1 MHRGGGNARITSH
14 NQGFSLIKAF
24 NNLALWGEKKFVSE
38 LKRTYKFQRGVNN
51 RLDCHA
57 NQTRILS
64 KEFSFVAGDYVRSTA
79 RNDVNCHTEDNSPKY
94 RMVGE
99 ILSILRSFAVQ
110 TRIFAKE
117 CNIIAVGYVRS
128 TAQDDEN
135 LNRLRNKCAMTCDL
149 FPRPFGE
156 RVRERGYLAAS
167 LLSRLAAFTLAEVL
181 ITLGIIG
188 VVAALTIPTLMAN
201 YRKSVVEKKIYTTY
215 NILQNTVR
223 MSAVDN
229 GDPLFWNLDNW
240 NSDIFEQY
248 FAPYLNIVKRCKT
261 TNFEEDDCDTIVYN
275 INGNSSVT
283 YSYKYILSNGVGI
296 MFRPGGTIGTT
307 GRRGTFLIDTMSGK
321 TRVVGKNVFPFNLV
335 VYDDKYYVTS
345 KSDYMKS
352 DDFCKDNK
360 NTLIRVC
367 KSGVWGNRGT
377 AFGIGCTA
385 LIECNN
391 WQIPKDYPV
400 KF

>member
-1 MHRGGGNARITSH
+1 MKKRFFSCIGGGGNSLNSSH
-14 NQGFSLIKAF
+14 NHGFSLIEAV
-24 NNLALWGEKKFVSE
+24 NNLAPWGENKFVSE
-38 LKRTYKFQRGVNN
+38 QERTYKFKRV
-51 RLDCHA
+51 
-57 NQTRILS
+57 
-64 KEFSFVAGDYVRSTA
+64 VY
-79 RNDVNCHTEDNSPKY
+79 CHTEDNSPKY

-117 CNIIAVGYVRS
+117 CNIIAGDYVRS
-128 TAQDDEN
+128 TVQDDEN

-352 DDFCKDNK
+352 GDFCKDNK

-367 KSGVWGNRGT
+367 KSGVWGDRGT
-377 AFGIGCTA
+377 TFGIGCTA

>member
-1 MHRGGGNARITSH
+1 M
-14 NQGFSLIKAF
+14 
-24 NNLALWGEKKFVSE
+24 
-38 LKRTYKFQRGVNN
+38 
-51 RLDCHA
+51 
-57 NQTRILS
+57 
-64 KEFSFVAGDYVRSTA
+64 
-79 RNDVNCHTEDNSPKY
+79 
-94 RMVGE
+94 
-99 ILSILRSFAVQ
+99 
-110 TRIFAKE
+110 
-117 CNIIAVGYVRS
+117 
-128 TAQDDEN
+128 
-135 LNRLRNKCAMTCDL
+135 
-149 FPRPFGE
+149 
-156 RVRERGYLAAS
+156 
-167 LLSRLAAFTLAEVL
+167 
-181 ITLGIIG
+181 
-188 VVAALTIPTLMAN
+188 VAALTIPTLMAN

-275 INGNSSVT
+275 INGNSSVA

-367 KSGVWGNRGT
+367 KSGVWGDRGT
-377 AFGIGCTA
+377 AFGIACTA

>member
-1 MHRGGGNARITSH
+1 MHRGGGNSLKSSH
-14 NQGFSLIKAF
+14 NHGFSLIEAF
-24 NNLALWGEKKFVSE
+24 NNLALWGEKKFVGE

-64 KEFSFVAGDYVRSTA
+64 KEYSFVAGDYVRSTA
-79 RNDVNCHTEDNSPKY
+79 QE
-94 RMVGE
+94 
-99 ILSILRSFAVQ
+99 
-110 TRIFAKE
+110 
-117 CNIIAVGYVRS
+117 
-128 TAQDDEN
+128 DEN

-275 INGNSSVT
+275 INGNSSAN

-367 KSGVWGNRGT
+367 KSGVWGDRGT

>member
-14 NQGFSLIKAF
+14 NQGL
-24 NNLALWGEKKFVSE
+24 
-38 LKRTYKFQRGVNN
+38 
-51 RLDCHA
+51 RL
-57 NQTRILS
+57 
-64 KEFSFVAGDYVRSTA
+64 
-79 RNDVNCHTEDNSPKY
+79 
-94 RMVGE
+94 
-99 ILSILRSFAVQ
+99 
-110 TRIFAKE
+110 
-117 CNIIAVGYVRS
+117 
-128 TAQDDEN
+128 
-135 LNRLRNKCAMTCDL
+135 
-149 FPRPFGE
+149 
-156 RVRERGYLAAS
+156 
-167 LLSRLAAFTLAEVL
+167 LLSRLDAFTLAEVL

-275 INGNSSVT
+275 INGNSSAN

-367 KSGVWGNRGT
+367 KSGVWGDRGT
-377 AFGIGCTA
+377 TFGIACTA

>member
-1 MHRGGGNARITSH
+1 MKKRFFSCIGGGGNSLKPSH
-14 NQGFSLIKAF
+14 NQGI
-24 NNLALWGEKKFVSE
+24 
-38 LKRTYKFQRGVNN
+38 
-51 RLDCHA
+51 RL
-57 NQTRILS
+57 
-64 KEFSFVAGDYVRSTA
+64 
-79 RNDVNCHTEDNSPKY
+79 
-94 RMVGE
+94 
-99 ILSILRSFAVQ
+99 
-110 TRIFAKE
+110 
-117 CNIIAVGYVRS
+117 
-128 TAQDDEN
+128 
-135 LNRLRNKCAMTCDL
+135 
-149 FPRPFGE
+149 
-156 RVRERGYLAAS
+156 
-167 LLSRLAAFTLAEVL
+167 LLSRLDAFTLAEVL

-188 VVAALTIPTLMAN
+188 MVAALTIPTLMAN

-215 NILQNTVR
+215 NILQNTIR

-248 FAPYLNIVKRCKT
+248 FAPYLNIVKRCKI
-261 TNFEEDDCDTIVYN
+261 TNFEKDDDECAAVFTN
-275 INGNSSVT
+275 INEDVKVKAHA
-283 YSYKYILSNGVGI
+283 KYILSNGVGI

-307 GRRGTFLIDTMSGK
+307 GRRGTFFIDTMSGK
-321 TRVVGKNVFPFNLV
+321 TRIVGKNVFPFNLV

-367 KSGVWGNRGT
+367 KSGVWGDAGR

>member
-1 MHRGGGNARITSH
+1 M
-14 NQGFSLIKAF
+14 
-24 NNLALWGEKKFVSE
+24 
-38 LKRTYKFQRGVNN
+38 
-51 RLDCHA
+51 
-57 NQTRILS
+57 
-64 KEFSFVAGDYVRSTA
+64 
-79 RNDVNCHTEDNSPKY
+79 
-94 RMVGE
+94 
-99 ILSILRSFAVQ
+99 
-110 TRIFAKE
+110 
-117 CNIIAVGYVRS
+117 RS

-229 GDPLFWNLDNW
+229 GDPLFWNLGNW

-377 AFGIGCTA
+377 TFGIACTA

>member
-1 MHRGGGNARITSH
+1 
-14 NQGFSLIKAF
+14 
-24 NNLALWGEKKFVSE
+24 
-38 LKRTYKFQRGVNN
+38 
-51 RLDCHA
+51 
-57 NQTRILS
+57 
-64 KEFSFVAGDYVRSTA
+64 
-79 RNDVNCHTEDNSPKY
+79 
-94 RMVGE
+94 MVGE

-248 FAPYLNIVKRCKT
+248 FAPYLNIVKRCKI
-261 TNFEEDDCDTIVYN
+261 TNFEKDDDECATVFTN
-275 INGNSSVT
+275 INEDVKEKAHT
-283 YSYKYILSNGVGI
+283 KYILSNGVGI
-296 MFRPGGTIGTT
+296 MFSPGGTIGTT
-307 GRRGTFLIDTMSGK
+307 GRRGTFFIDTMSGK
-321 TRVVGKNVFPFNLV
+321 TRIVGKNVFPFNLV

-367 KSGVWGNRGT
+367 KSGVWGDAGR

>member
-1 MHRGGGNARITSH
+1 MHRGGGNSLKSSH
-14 NQGFSLIKAF
+14 NHGFSLIEAF

-64 KEFSFVAGDYVRSTA
+64 KEYSFVAGD
-79 RNDVNCHTEDNSPKY
+79 
-94 RMVGE
+94 
-99 ILSILRSFAVQ
+99 
-110 TRIFAKE
+110 
-117 CNIIAVGYVRS
+117 YVRS

-135 LNRLRNKCAMTCDL
+135 LNRLRNKYAMTCDL

-275 INGNSSVT
+275 INGNFST
-283 YSYKYILSNGVGI
+283 NYSYKYILSNGVGI

-307 GRRGTFLIDTMSGK
+307 GRRGIFLIDTMSGK

-367 KSGVWGNRGT
+367 KSGVWGDRGT
-377 AFGIGCTA
+377 TFGIGCTA